1 VNVADQPRRLGHPAL
16 LLVVALSLLAV
27 GVVVWVLGYLEAG
40 RQNGD
45 RLAELGAGIV
55 AGAVVSFAFWLVDR
69 AVEDRE
75 RRREARDTER
85 HERLIESVRATRTE
99 TAPTTESAGPT
110 GQPSID
116 R

>member
-1 VNVADQPRRLGHPAL
+1 M
-16 LLVVALSLLAV
+16 
-27 GVVVWVLGYLEAG
+27 VLGYLETG
-40 RQNGD
+40 RQDGD

-75 RRREARDTER
+75 RRREARDTDR
-85 HERLIESVRATRTE
+85 HERLIESVHSTRAE
-99 TAPTTESAGPT
+99 TAPATESDGPS
-110 GQPSID
+110 GRPPVD